1 MKIKLVNDNITSDY
15 TKNLLRARGVDNID
29 DFLSPSEKNLQSWE
43 DLDNIKLGIDLVK
56 NTINDKK
63 PYAILIDPDND
74 GFTSFAILYQYLKR
88 LNPEKE
94 IEYFVHSAKQHGL
107 EDTYQVFQDKEY
119 SVVFL
124 PDSSSNDGVFAKEI
138 NAPICVIDHHEI
150 DNEPSDNMIVI
161 NNQSSAK
168 YKNKY
173 LSGAGMVWQF
183 CRAMDYYFGHEW
195 AYDYTDLAA
204 VGICG
209 DAMSGLEIE
218 NQYIWSYGF
227 SHINNFFLKTLIDK
241 QNFSMKG
248 IVNPTT
254 VAFYISPLLNAVTRV
269 GTTEEKLHMAEAFIN
284 GEKLIP
290 SNKKG
295 HKGELVAL
303 AAEATRECVNAKSR
317 QARILDNIEEKI
329 DIKINKKDL
338 LINKVL
344 FVELDDDDD
353 FPSTLNGL
361 LATRLTNKYSRPA
374 IVARAND
381 DGYIRGSARA
391 IKTENMDSF
400 KQYLEESERSY
411 EVNPTTTMLAFGCS
425 ISSYNLDKFFS
436 YSNDSLKDVELGEKC
451 YSVNFIRDAMDNDI
465 DNLIRDVGEYGYI
478 WSNQNDEPTLY
489 IDNIILSTNEIQIIG
504 TNRDTVKFTKN
515 GITYIKFKANEL
527 IDELSGMKDI
537 IMKIVGRCN
546 INEWNGIKNPQIII
560 DDYEIIDNMYGF

>member
-43 DLDNIKLGIDLVK
+43 DLDNIKLGVDLVK

-400 KQYLEESERSY
+400 KQYLEESEMFEY
-411 EVNPTTTMLAFGCS
+411 VLGHPLAFGCS

-504 TNRDTVKFTKN
+504 TNRDTVKFIKN

-527 IDELSGMKDI
+527 IDELSGMKNI

>member
-43 DLDNIKLGIDLVK
+43 DLDNIKLGVDLVK

-161 NNQSSAK
+161 NNQSSVK

-391 IKTENMDSF
+391 IKTESMDSF
-400 KQYLEESERSY
+400 KQYLEESEMFEY
-411 EVNPTTTMLAFGCS
+411 VLGHPLAFGCS

-504 TNRDTVKFTKN
+504 TNRDTVKFIKN

-527 IDELSGMKDI
+527 IDELSGMKNI

>member
-15 TKNLLRARGVDNID
+15 TKNLLRARGVDNIN

-43 DLDNIKLGIDLVK
+43 DLDNIKLGVDLVK

-295 HKGELVAL
+295 HKGELVTL

-329 DIKINKKDL
+329 DIKINKEDL

-400 KQYLEESERSY
+400 KQYLEESEMFEY
-411 EVNPTTTMLAFGCS
+411 VLGHPLAFGCS

>member
-15 TKNLLRARGVDNID
+15 TKNLLRSRGVDNVD
-29 DFLSPSEKNLQSWE
+29 EFLLPSEKNLQSWE
-43 DLDNIKLGIDLVK
+43 DLDNIKLGVDLVK

-400 KQYLEESERSY
+400 KQYLEESEMFEY
-411 EVNPTTTMLAFGCS
+411 VLGHPLAFGCS

-504 TNRDTVKFTKN
+504 TNRDTVKFIKN

>member
-43 DLDNIKLGIDLVK
+43 DLDNIKLGVDLVK

-94 IEYFVHSAKQHGL
+94 IEYFIHSAKQHGL

-119 SVVFL
+119 SIVFL

-400 KQYLEESERSY
+400 KQYLEESEMFEY
-411 EVNPTTTMLAFGCS
+411 VLGHPLAFGCS

-489 IDNIILSTNEIQIIG
+489 IDNIILSANEIQIIG
-504 TNRDTVKFTKN
+504 TNRDTVKFIKN

-560 DDYEIIDNMYGF
+560 DDYEIINNMYGF

>member
-43 DLDNIKLGIDLVK
+43 DLDNIKLGVDLVK

-400 KQYLEESERSY
+400 KQYLEESEMFEY
-411 EVNPTTTMLAFGCS
+411 VLGHPLAFGCS

-465 DNLIRDVGEYGYI
+465 DNLIRDVGEYEYI

-489 IDNIILSTNEIQIIG
+489 IDNIILSANEIQIIG

>member
-15 TKNLLRARGVDNID
+15 TKNLLRSRGVDNVD
-29 DFLSPSEKNLQSWE
+29 EFLLPSEKNLQSWE
-43 DLDNIKLGIDLVK
+43 DLDNIKLGVDLVK

-119 SVVFL
+119 SIVFL

-353 FPSTLNGL
+353 FPSALNGL

-400 KQYLEESERSY
+400 KQYLEESEMFEY
-411 EVNPTTTMLAFGCS
+411 VLGHPLAFGCS
-425 ISSYNLDKFFS
+425 ISNYNLDKFFS

-504 TNRDTVKFTKN
+504 TNRDTVKFIKN
-515 GITYIKFKANEL
+515 GITYIKFKANDL
-527 IDELSGMKDI
+527 ISELSGMKDI

>member
-15 TKNLLRARGVDNID
+15 TKNLLRSRGVDNID

-43 DLDNIKLGIDLVK
+43 DLDNIKLGVDLVK

-94 IEYFVHSAKQHGL
+94 IEYFIHSAKQHGL

-400 KQYLEESERSY
+400 KQYLEESEMFEY
-411 EVNPTTTMLAFGCS
+411 VLGHPLAFGCS

-489 IDNIILSTNEIQIIG
+489 IDNIILSANEIQIIG
-504 TNRDTVKFTKN
+504 TNRDTVKFIKN

>member
-43 DLDNIKLGIDLVK
+43 DLDNIKLGVDLVK

-119 SVVFL
+119 SIVFL

-329 DIKINKKDL
+329 DIKINKEDL

-400 KQYLEESERSY
+400 KQYLEESEMFEY
-411 EVNPTTTMLAFGCS
+411 VLGHPLAFGCS

-504 TNRDTVKFTKN
+504 TNRDTVKFIKN

>member
-15 TKNLLRARGVDNID
+15 TKNLLRSRGVDNVD
-29 DFLSPSEKNLQSWE
+29 EFLLPSEKNLQSWE
-43 DLDNIKLGIDLVK
+43 DLDNIKLGVDLVK

-94 IEYFVHSAKQHGL
+94 IEYFIHSAKQHGL

-361 LATRLTNKYSRPA
+361 LATRLTNKYSRPT

-400 KQYLEESERSY
+400 KQYLEESEMFEY
-411 EVNPTTTMLAFGCS
+411 VLGHPLAFGCS

-489 IDNIILSTNEIQIIG
+489 IDNIILSANEIQIIG
-504 TNRDTVKFTKN
+504 TNRDTVKFIKN

>member
-15 TKNLLRARGVDNID
+15 TKNLLRSRGVDNID

-43 DLDNIKLGIDLVK
+43 DLDNIKLGVDLVK

-119 SVVFL
+119 SIVFL

-150 DNEPSDNMIVI
+150 DNEPSNNMIVI

-361 LATRLTNKYSRPA
+361 LATRLTNKYSRPT

-400 KQYLEESERSY
+400 KQYLEESEMFEY
-411 EVNPTTTMLAFGCS
+411 VLGHPLAFGCS

-504 TNRDTVKFTKN
+504 TNRDTVKFIKN

-546 INEWNGIKNPQIII
+546 INEWNGIKNSQIII

>member
-15 TKNLLRARGVDNID
+15 TKNLLRSRGVDNID

-43 DLDNIKLGIDLVK
+43 DLDNIKLGVDLVK

-361 LATRLTNKYSRPA
+361 LATRLTNKYSRPT

-400 KQYLEESERSY
+400 KQYLEESEMFEY
-411 EVNPTTTMLAFGCS
+411 VLGHPLAFGCS

-504 TNRDTVKFTKN
+504 TNRDTVKFIKN

>member
-15 TKNLLRARGVDNID
+15 TKNLLRSRGVDNID

-43 DLDNIKLGIDLVK
+43 DLDNIKLGVDLVK

-150 DNEPSDNMIVI
+150 DNEPSNNMIVI

-374 IVARAND
+374 IVARPND

-400 KQYLEESERSY
+400 KQYLEESEMFEY
-411 EVNPTTTMLAFGCS
+411 VLGHPLAFGCS

-504 TNRDTVKFTKN
+504 TNRDTVKFIKN

-527 IDELSGMKDI
+527 IDELSGMKNI

>member
-15 TKNLLRARGVDNID
+15 TKNLLRSRGVDNID

-43 DLDNIKLGIDLVK
+43 DLDNIKLGVDLVK

-119 SVVFL
+119 SIVFL

-303 AAEATRECVNAKSR
+303 AVEATRECVNAKSR

-400 KQYLEESERSY
+400 KQYLEESEMFEY
-411 EVNPTTTMLAFGCS
+411 VLGHPLAFGCS

-465 DNLIRDVGEYGYI
+465 DNLIKDVGEYGYI

-504 TNRDTVKFTKN
+504 TNRDTVKFIKN

-546 INEWNGIKNPQIII
+546 INEWNGIKNSQIII

>member
-15 TKNLLRARGVDNID
+15 TKNLLRSRGVDNVD
-29 DFLSPSEKNLQSWE
+29 EFLLPSEKNLQSWE
-43 DLDNIKLGIDLVK
+43 DLDNIKLGVDLVK

-94 IEYFVHSAKQHGL
+94 IEYFIHSAKQHGL

-119 SVVFL
+119 SIVFL

-400 KQYLEESERSY
+400 KQYLEESEMFEY
-411 EVNPTTTMLAFGCS
+411 VLGHPLAFGCS

-465 DNLIRDVGEYGYI
+465 DNLIKDVGEYGYI

-489 IDNIILSTNEIQIIG
+489 IDNIILSANEIQIIG
-504 TNRDTVKFTKN
+504 TNRDTVKFIKN

>member
-15 TKNLLRARGVDNID
+15 TKNLLRSRGVDNID

-43 DLDNIKLGIDLVK
+43 DLDNIKLGVDLVK

-88 LNPEKE
+88 LNSEKE

-119 SVVFL
+119 SIVFL

-400 KQYLEESERSY
+400 KQYLEESEMFEY
-411 EVNPTTTMLAFGCS
+411 VLGHPLAFGCS

-489 IDNIILSTNEIQIIG
+489 IDNIILSANEIQIIG
-504 TNRDTVKFTKN
+504 TNRDTVKFIKN

-546 INEWNGIKNPQIII
+546 INEWNGIKNSQIII

>member
-15 TKNLLRARGVDNID
+15 TKNLLRSRGVDNVD
-29 DFLSPSEKNLQSWE
+29 EFLLPSEKNLQSWE
-43 DLDNIKLGIDLVK
+43 DLDNIKLGVDLVK

-400 KQYLEESERSY
+400 KQYLEESEMFEY
-411 EVNPTTTMLAFGCS
+411 VLGHPLAFGCS

-527 IDELSGMKDI
+527 IDELSGMKNI

>member
-43 DLDNIKLGIDLVK
+43 DLDNIKLGVDLVK

-150 DNEPSDNMIVI
+150 DNEPSNNMIVI

-400 KQYLEESERSY
+400 KQYLEESEMFEY
-411 EVNPTTTMLAFGCS
+411 VLGHPLAFGCS

>member
-43 DLDNIKLGIDLVK
+43 DLDNIKLGVDLVK

-94 IEYFVHSAKQHGL
+94 IEYFIHSAKQHGL

-119 SVVFL
+119 SIVFL

-361 LATRLTNKYSRPA
+361 LATRLTNKYSRPT

-400 KQYLEESERSY
+400 KQYLEESEMFEY
-411 EVNPTTTMLAFGCS
+411 VLGHPLAFGCS

-465 DNLIRDVGEYGYI
+465 DNLIRDVGEYEYI

-489 IDNIILSTNEIQIIG
+489 IDNIILSANEIQIIG

>member
-15 TKNLLRARGVDNID
+15 TKNLLRSRGVDNID

-43 DLDNIKLGIDLVK
+43 DLDNIKLGVDLVK

-361 LATRLTNKYSRPA
+361 LATRLTNKYSRPT

-400 KQYLEESERSY
+400 KQYLEESEMFEY
-411 EVNPTTTMLAFGCS
+411 VLGHPLAFGCS
-425 ISSYNLDKFFS
+425 ISNYNLDKFFS

-465 DNLIRDVGEYGYI
+465 DNLIRDVGEYEYI

-504 TNRDTVKFTKN
+504 TNRDTVKFIKN

-546 INEWNGIKNPQIII
+546 INEWNGIKNSQIII

>member
-43 DLDNIKLGIDLVK
+43 DLDNIKLGVDLVK

-94 IEYFVHSAKQHGL
+94 IEYFIHSAKQHGL

-119 SVVFL
+119 SIVFL

-400 KQYLEESERSY
+400 KQYLEESEMFEY
-411 EVNPTTTMLAFGCS
+411 VLGHPLAFGCS

-478 WSNQNDEPTLY
+478 WSNQNDEPILY

-504 TNRDTVKFTKN
+504 TNRDTVKFIKN

>member
-43 DLDNIKLGIDLVK
+43 DLDNIKLGVDLVK

-94 IEYFVHSAKQHGL
+94 IEYFIHSAKQHGL

-119 SVVFL
+119 SIVFL

-400 KQYLEESERSY
+400 KQYLEESEMFEY
-411 EVNPTTTMLAFGCS
+411 VLGHPLAFGCS

>member
-43 DLDNIKLGIDLVK
+43 DLDNIKLGVDLVK

-107 EDTYQVFQDKEY
+107 EDTYQVFQDKDY

-150 DNEPSDNMIVI
+150 DNKPSDNMIVI

-361 LATRLTNKYSRPA
+361 LATRLTNKYSRPT

-400 KQYLEESERSY
+400 KQYLEESEMFEY
-411 EVNPTTTMLAFGCS
+411 VLGHPLAFGCS

-504 TNRDTVKFTKN
+504 TNRDTVKFIKN

-560 DDYEIIDNMYGF
+560 DDYEIIDNIYGF

>member
-43 DLDNIKLGIDLVK
+43 DLDNIKLGVDLVK

-119 SVVFL
+119 SAVFL

-303 AAEATRECVNAKSR
+303 AEEATRECVNAKSR

-400 KQYLEESERSY
+400 KQYLEESEMFEY
-411 EVNPTTTMLAFGCS
+411 VLGHPLAFGCS

-465 DNLIRDVGEYGYI
+465 DNLIRDIGEYGYI

-504 TNRDTVKFTKN
+504 TNRDTVKFIKN

-527 IDELSGMKDI
+527 INELSGMKDI

>member
-15 TKNLLRARGVDNID
+15 TKNLLRARGVDNIN

-43 DLDNIKLGIDLVK
+43 DLDNIKLGVDLVK

-295 HKGELVAL
+295 HKGELVTL

-329 DIKINKKDL
+329 DIKINKEDL

-361 LATRLTNKYSRPA
+361 LATRLTNKYSRPT

-391 IKTENMDSF
+391 IKTESMDSF
-400 KQYLEESERSY
+400 KQYLEESEMVEY
-411 EVNPTTTMLAFGCS
+411 VLGHPLAFGCS

-504 TNRDTVKFTKN
+504 TNRDTVKFIKN

>member
-15 TKNLLRARGVDNID
+15 TKNLLRSRGVDNID

-43 DLDNIKLGIDLVK
+43 DLDNIKLGVDLVK

-295 HKGELVAL
+295 HKGEFVAL

-400 KQYLEESERSY
+400 KQYLEESEMFEY
-411 EVNPTTTMLAFGCS
+411 VLGHPLAFGCS

-465 DNLIRDVGEYGYI
+465 DNLIRDVGEYEYI

-489 IDNIILSTNEIQIIG
+489 IDNIILSANEIQIIG

>member
-43 DLDNIKLGIDLVK
+43 DLDNIKLGVDLVK

-94 IEYFVHSAKQHGL
+94 IEYFIHSAKQHGL

-119 SVVFL
+119 SIVFL

-400 KQYLEESERSY
+400 KQYLEESEMFEY
-411 EVNPTTTMLAFGCS
+411 VLGHPLAFGCS
-425 ISSYNLDKFFS
+425 ISNYNLDKFFS

-489 IDNIILSTNEIQIIG
+489 IDNIILSANEIQIIG
-504 TNRDTVKFTKN
+504 TNRDTVKFIKN

>member
-15 TKNLLRARGVDNID
+15 TKNLLRSRGVDNID

-43 DLDNIKLGIDLVK
+43 DLDNIKLGVDLVK

-361 LATRLTNKYSRPA
+361 LATRLTNKYSRPT

-400 KQYLEESERSY
+400 KQYLEESEMFEY
-411 EVNPTTTMLAFGCS
+411 VLGHPLAFGCS

-436 YSNDSLKDVELGEKC
+436 YSNNSLKDVELGEKC

-504 TNRDTVKFTKN
+504 TNRDTVKFIKN
-515 GITYIKFKANEL
+515 GITYIKFKANDL
-527 IDELSGMKDI
+527 ISELSGMKDI

-546 INEWNGIKNPQIII
+546 INEWNGIKSPQIII
-560 DDYEIIDNMYGF
+560 DDYEIINNMYGF

>member
-43 DLDNIKLGIDLVK
+43 DLDNIKLGVDLVK

-94 IEYFVHSAKQHGL
+94 IEYFIHSAKQHGL

-119 SVVFL
+119 SIVFL

-173 LSGAGMVWQF
+173 LSGAGVVWQF

-329 DIKINKKDL
+329 DIKINKEDL

-400 KQYLEESERSY
+400 KQYLEESEMFEY
-411 EVNPTTTMLAFGCS
+411 VLGHPLAFGCS

-504 TNRDTVKFTKN
+504 TNRDTVKFIKN

>member
-15 TKNLLRARGVDNID
+15 TKNLLRSRGVDNID

-43 DLDNIKLGIDLVK
+43 DLDNIKLGVDLVK

-107 EDTYQVFQDKEY
+107 EDTYRVFQDKEY

-361 LATRLTNKYSRPA
+361 LATRLTNKYSRPT

-400 KQYLEESERSY
+400 KQYLEESEMFEY
-411 EVNPTTTMLAFGCS
+411 VLGHPLAFGCS

-489 IDNIILSTNEIQIIG
+489 IDNIILSANEIQIIG

>member
-43 DLDNIKLGIDLVK
+43 DLDNIKLGVDLVK

-94 IEYFVHSAKQHGL
+94 IEYFIHSAKQHGL

-119 SVVFL
+119 SIVFL

-400 KQYLEESERSY
+400 KQYLEESEMFEY
-411 EVNPTTTMLAFGCS
+411 VLGHPLAFGCS

-504 TNRDTVKFTKN
+504 TNRDTVKFIKN

-546 INEWNGIKNPQIII
+546 INEWNGIKNSQIII

>member
-43 DLDNIKLGIDLVK
+43 DLDNIKLGVDLVK

-400 KQYLEESERSY
+400 KQYLEESEMFEY
-411 EVNPTTTMLAFGCS
+411 VLGHPLAFGCS

-504 TNRDTVKFTKN
+504 TNRDTVKFIKN

>member
-15 TKNLLRARGVDNID
+15 TKNLLRSRGVDNVD
-29 DFLSPSEKNLQSWE
+29 EFLLPSEKNLQSWE
-43 DLDNIKLGIDLVK
+43 DLDNIKLGVDLVK

-124 PDSSSNDGVFAKEI
+124 PDSSSNDSVFAKEI

-361 LATRLTNKYSRPA
+361 LATRLTNKYSRPT

-400 KQYLEESERSY
+400 KQYLEESEMFEY
-411 EVNPTTTMLAFGCS
+411 VLGHPLAFGCS
-425 ISSYNLDKFFS
+425 ISNYNLDKFFS

-489 IDNIILSTNEIQIIG
+489 IDNIILSTNKIQIIG
-504 TNRDTVKFTKN
+504 TNRDTVKFLKN

>member
-15 TKNLLRARGVDNID
+15 TKNLLRARGVNNID

-43 DLDNIKLGIDLVK
+43 DLDNIKLGVDLVK

-400 KQYLEESERSY
+400 KQYLEESEMFEY
-411 EVNPTTTMLAFGCS
+411 VLGHPLAFGCS

-489 IDNIILSTNEIQIIG
+489 IDNIILSANEIQIIG
-504 TNRDTVKFTKN
+504 TNRDTVKFIKN

>member
-15 TKNLLRARGVDNID
+15 TKNLLRSRGVDNID

-43 DLDNIKLGIDLVK
+43 DLDNIKLGVDLVK

-361 LATRLTNKYSRPA
+361 LATRLTNKYSRPT

-400 KQYLEESERSY
+400 KQYLEESEMFEY
-411 EVNPTTTMLAFGCS
+411 VLGHPLAFGCS

-465 DNLIRDVGEYGYI
+465 DNLIRDVGEYEYI

-504 TNRDTVKFTKN
+504 TNRDTVKFIKN

-546 INEWNGIKNPQIII
+546 INEWNGIKNSQIII

>member
-15 TKNLLRARGVDNID
+15 TKNLLRSRGVDNID

-43 DLDNIKLGIDLVK
+43 DLDNIKLGVDWVK

-400 KQYLEESERSY
+400 KQYLEESEMFEY
-411 EVNPTTTMLAFGCS
+411 VLGHPLAFGCS

-504 TNRDTVKFTKN
+504 TNRDTVKFIKN

>member
-29 DFLSPSEKNLQSWE
+29 DFLSPSEKNLQCWE
-43 DLDNIKLGIDLVK
+43 DLDNIKLGVDLVK

-107 EDTYQVFQDKEY
+107 EDTYQIFQDKDY

-161 NNQSSAK
+161 NNQSSMK

-195 AYDYTDLAA
+195 AYDYADLAA

-303 AAEATRECVNAKSR
+303 AVEATRECVNAKSR

-361 LATRLTNKYSRPA
+361 LATRLTNKYNRPA

-400 KQYLEESERSY
+400 KQYLEESEMFEY
-411 EVNPTTTMLAFGCS
+411 VLGHPLAFGCS
-425 ISSYNLDKFFS
+425 ISNYNLDKFFS

-478 WSNQNDEPTLY
+478 WSNQNDEPILY

-504 TNRDTVKFTKN
+504 TNRDTIKFIKN
-515 GITYIKFKANEL
+515 GITYIKFKANDL
-527 IDELSGMKDI
+527 ISELSGMKDI

-546 INEWNGIKNPQIII
+546 INEWNGIKSPQIII
-560 DDYEIIDNMYGF
+560 DDYEIINNMYGF

>member
-15 TKNLLRARGVDNID
+15 TKNLLRSRGVDNID

-43 DLDNIKLGIDLVK
+43 DLDNIKLGVDLVK

-361 LATRLTNKYSRPA
+361 LATRLTNKYSRPT

-400 KQYLEESERSY
+400 KQYLEESEMFEY
-411 EVNPTTTMLAFGCS
+411 VLGHPLAFGCS
-425 ISSYNLDKFFS
+425 ISNYNLDKFFS

-504 TNRDTVKFTKN
+504 TNRDTVKFIKN

-527 IDELSGMKDI
+527 IDELSGMKNI

>member
-15 TKNLLRARGVDNID
+15 TKNLLRSRGVDNVD
-29 DFLSPSEKNLQSWE
+29 EFLSPSEKNLQSWE
-43 DLDNIKLGIDLVK
+43 DLDNIKLGVDLVK

-107 EDTYQVFQDKEY
+107 EDTYQVFQDKDY

-391 IKTENMDSF
+391 IKTESMDSF
-400 KQYLEESERSY
+400 KQYLEESEMFEY
-411 EVNPTTTMLAFGCS
+411 VLGHPLAFGCS

-504 TNRDTVKFTKN
+504 TNRDTVKFIKN

-527 IDELSGMKDI
+527 IDELSGMKNI

>member
-43 DLDNIKLGIDLVK
+43 DLDNIKLGVDLVK

-361 LATRLTNKYSRPA
+361 LATRLTNKYSRPT

-391 IKTENMDSF
+391 IKTEKMDSF
-400 KQYLEESERSY
+400 KQYLEESEMFEY
-411 EVNPTTTMLAFGCS
+411 VLGHPLAFGCS

-504 TNRDTVKFTKN
+504 TNRDTVKFIKN
-515 GITYIKFKANEL
+515 GITYIKFKANDL
-527 IDELSGMKDI
+527 ISEVSGMKDI